1 MEANIESIMAVAST
15 TASIVFAY
23 LWFRRREVVS
33 LASEIANAYSDK
45 EITQEELDMIIERLE
60 AVINKSK
67 R

>member
-1 MEANIESIMAVAST
+1 MEASIESIWAVVST
-15 TASIVFAY
+15 TASIIFAY

-33 LASEIANAYSDK
+33 LAFEISNAYSDK
-45 EITQEELDMIIERLE
+45 KITQEELDDIIKRLE

>member
-1 MEANIESIMAVAST
+1 MEANIESIIAVVST

-33 LASEIANAYSDK
+33 LAFEISKAYSDK
-45 EITQEELDMIIERLE
+45 KITQEELDDIIERLE